1 MQIKFV
7 NPLSSYE
14 SLGQKAATALR
25 KRDYTLHAYHCESK
39 SRMIAYEHRENR
51 PAAKA
56 AFDKGY
62 KSISQFV
69 SYF

>member
-1 MQIKFV
+1 MSFP
-7 NPLSSYE
+7 NLLSSYE
-14 SLGQKAATALR
+14 SPGQKAATALR
-25 KRDYTLHAYHCESK
+25 KRDYTLHAYYCESK
-39 SRMIAYEHRENR
+39 SRMVAYEHPTNR

-62 KSISQFV
+62 KSVSQFV

>member
-1 MQIKFV
+1 MQIKFL

-25 KRDYTLHAYHCESK
+25 KRDYALHAFHCESK
-39 SRMIAYEHRENR
+39 SRMVAYEHRDNR
-51 PAAKA
+51 REAEA
-56 AFDKGY
+56 AFTKGY